1 MTDSNARRRTLGD
14 LLLGALVVLLGL
26 VVLGHALV
34 ATKISVLFLG
44 WLLFAGGVVTL
55 AASLFRFGKDGFWAG
70 ALGGGLM
77 TVIGIV
83 FLRNVSAA
91 AATLT
96 LVVGAM
102 FLMSGLVR
110 LVAAFQMVEGRIPTL
125 LVGVVSTVFGLLVLL
140 NLTDA
145 SSKLLGFL
153 IGIQILAEGIAIM
166 LVGREA
172 LAMNRDAAST
182 RKAMLT

>member
-34 ATKISVLFLG
+34 ATQISVLFLG

-83 FLRNVSAA
+83 FLRNTAAA

-110 LVAAFQMVEGRIPTL
+110 LVAAFQMVEGRVPTF
-125 LVGVVSTVFGLLVLL
+125 LVGAVSTVFGLLVLL